1 MLLPKTPTASLADVA
16 RAAGVSAS
24 TASRALNNNPSIN
37 SKTRQRVQDA
47 AQALNYQRNQGAR
60 NLRLQRSHIIS
71 VVINHHGQPGQ
82 SLSDPFMM
90 TLTSAIADALNEH
103 GYGLLFASSTLT
115 AEQWFDE
122 LVRNGR
128 SDGIIV
134 IGRGINETY
143 FERLQAEHCPF
154 VVWGQADADTP
165 YPCVGSDNYSG
176 GQQAARQLVLSGCTE
191 PWFLGDIRHPEIRQR
206 YRGFTAELTRAH
218 LPIHPPIPVVG
229 FSPEHGHQATL
240 NALRKAP
247 RRCDGLF
254 ASSDHLAIGAALALF
269 QEHLKIPQ
277 DVALVGFDDIELA
290 ASSYPPLTTI
300 HQDLKQGGTALV
312 ETVLKRL
319 EGQPVIPMSI
329 PTRVVKRRTTRHLKN
344 QKTPV

>member
-1 MLLPKTPTASLADVA
+1 MLLPKPPPASLADVA

-24 TASRALNNNPSIN
+24 TASRALNNNPAIN
-37 SKTRQRVQDA
+37 SKTRQRVQEA

-115 AEQWFDE
+115 AAQWYDE

-134 IGRGINETY
+134 IGRGIDESH
-143 FERLQAEHCPF
+143 FERLQAEECPF
-154 VVWGQADADTP
+154 VVWGQADANTP
-165 YPCVGSDNYSG
+165 YPCIGSDNYSG
-176 GQQAARQLVLSGCTE
+176 GQQAARQLMLSGCTE
-191 PWFLGDIRHPEIRQR
+191 PWFLGDIRHAEIRQR
-206 YRGFTAELTRAH
+206 YEGFCAELARAH
-218 LPIHPPIPVVG
+218 LPIHPPITVAG
-229 FSPEHGHQATL
+229 FTPEQGHQAIL
-240 NALRKAP
+240 NALRQAP

-300 HQDLKQGGTALV
+300 HQDLKKGGRALV
-312 ETVLKRL
+312 DTMLKRL
-319 EGQPVIPMSI
+319 AGQPTPSQSI

-344 QKTPV
+344 ERMD